1 MDEYDDQSLETYR
14 GDGVS
19 RRQFLAASSL
29 MVAGLGLTARGL
41 RAEEAAAENAEEIP
55 PEHQAALPMRKLG
68 RTGLKITTIVMGG
81 ASPEVHWRALDLG
94 VNYWH
99 KMGNWGAPQ
108 VFTKIDRDRFVCDMV
123 IDSLDKEP
131 ALAQFEQGLQRSGL
145 EMIDFFKIHS
155 QYAKPEDV
163 RNRTGVIEAFRQL
176 RDQGKTRF
184 LATSQHGNVV
194 PVLTECL
201 ATGWFDAIQPPYSA
215 ASGPELQQ
223 LIAQAH
229 AQDVG
234 VIAMKTL
241 LGGPEKAQSNAA
253 AMAHLQE
260 HLSEGT
266 TVVQACL
273 KYVLSTPGMTAAVP
287 AIGNVQMLEEDVAA
301 ANQVPNP
308 PEDELQE
315 EQPENEEQ
323 AALRRF
329 AREIGACAMCGTCQ
343 QHCPQNLPIP
353 DILRY
358 RMYYEGYGE
367 RSSAR
372 RLYAKLP
379 SERTVAACL
388 NCGTCEQVCPNG
400 IRVAEHLQQAHR
412 LLA

>member
-1 MDEYDDQSLETYR
+1 MDKHDDNNLEP
-14 GDGVS
+14 GSGEGVS

-29 MVAGLGLTARGL
+29 MVAGLGLTAGGR
-41 RAEEAAAENAEEIP
+41 RAEEAAAENGEEAP
-55 PEHQAALPMRKLG
+55 LEPQAALPMRKLG
-68 RTGLKITTIVMGG
+68 RTGIKITTIVMGG
-81 ASPEVHWRALDLG
+81 ASAEVHWRALDLG
-94 VNYWH
+94 INYWH

-108 VFTKIDRDRFVCDMV
+108 VFANLDRDRFVCDIV

-131 ALAQFEQGLQRSGL
+131 SIAQFEQGLQRSGL
-145 EMIDFFKIHS
+145 EMIDLFKIHS
-155 QYAKPEDV
+155 QYGKPEDV
-163 RNRTGVIEAFRQL
+163 RTRTGVIEAFEQL

-184 LATSQHGNVV
+184 LAVSQHSNIV
-194 PVLTECL
+194 PVLAECL
-201 ATGWFDAIQPPYSA
+201 ATGWFAAFQPSYSP
-215 ASGPELQQ
+215 ASGPEFQQ

-229 AQDVG
+229 TQGVG

-241 LGGPEKAQSNAA
+241 LGGPDKAQSNAP
-253 AMAHLQE
+253 AMARLQE

-287 AIGNVQMLEEDVAA
+287 AISNLQMLEEDVAA

-308 PEDELQE
+308 PE
-315 EQPENEEQ
+315 EQPEDEEQ
-323 AALRRF
+323 VALRRF
-329 AREIGACAMCGTCQ
+329 AREIGACAMCGICQ
-343 QHCPQNLPIP
+343 QHCPQGLPIA

-367 RSSAR
+367 QRSAR
-372 RLYAKLP
+372 RLYAKLSP
-379 SERTVAACL
+379 ERTVAACL